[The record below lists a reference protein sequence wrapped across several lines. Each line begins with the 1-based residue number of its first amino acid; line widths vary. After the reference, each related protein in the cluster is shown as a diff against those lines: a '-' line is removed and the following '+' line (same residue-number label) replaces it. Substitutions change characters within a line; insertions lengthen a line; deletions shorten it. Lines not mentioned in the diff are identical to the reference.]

1 MKISVLL
8 PEKNQSGKLL
18 QHLRESIL
26 PYFDAAPVE
35 YEVLICPNGC
45 SDDEMASLS
54 AAAENLPDNVRVLP
68 NAKPGKGEGVKQGI
82 LASTGDYC
90 LFMDADLATGL
101 DAFAHVLPLL
111 GKRDAIIASRDLKES
126 VYGQKQPFV
135 RHVTHFL
142 SRAVIAAMFHLKVKD
157 TQCGYKAFRTAVAKT
172 MVERQIITGFAFD
185 VEYLYFLRL
194 NGFSIAEI
202 PCVWTDDPDS
212 TIKNKRKVY
221 TAFYRD
227 LRKIKKNKKNYLL
240 DDQEKALLEV
250 QDAH

>member
-26 PYFDAAPVE
+26 PYFDSVSVE

-45 SDDEMASLS
+45 SEEEMEALNEASKT
-54 AAAENLPDNVRVLP
+54 LPPQVKALP
-68 NAKPGKGEGVKQGI
+68 NANPGKGEGVKQGI
-82 LASTGDYC
+82 LASSGDYC

-101 DAFAHVLPLL
+101 DAFSKVLPLL
-111 GKRDAIIASRDLKES
+111 GKEDAIIASRDVKGS

-135 RHVTHFL
+135 RRLTHFL
-142 SRAVIAAMFHLKVKD
+142 SRQIIALMFHLKVKD
-157 TQCGYKAFRTAVAKT
+157 TQCGYKAFRTNVAKQ
-172 MVERQIITGFAFD
+172 MVAKQIVTGFAFD

-212 TIKNKRKVY
+212 TIKNKKKVY
-221 TAFYRD
+221 TAFYKD
-227 LRKIKKNKKNYLL
+227 LIRIKKNKKNYLL
-240 DDQEKALLEV
+240 NTDEKALLEV
-250 QDAH
+250 HDAH

>member
-26 PYFDAAPVE
+26 PYFDSASVE

-45 SDDEMASLS
+45 SEEEMAALNEASNSL
-54 AAAENLPDNVRVLP
+54 PPQVKILP
-68 NAKPGKGEGVKQGI
+68 NANPGKGEGVKQGI
-82 LASTGDYC
+82 LASSGDYC

-111 GKRDAIIASRDLKES
+111 GKRDAIIASRDLKDS

-135 RHVTHFL
+135 RRVTHFL

-157 TQCGYKAFRTAVAKT
+157 TQCGYKAFRTAVAKI
-172 MVERQIITGFAFD
+172 MVEKQIITGFAFD

-212 TIKNKRKVY
+212 TIKNKKKVY

>member
-26 PYFDAAPVE
+26 PYFDSASVE

-45 SDDEMASLS
+45 SEEEMEALNEASKT
-54 AAAENLPDNVRVLP
+54 LPPQVKVLP
-68 NAKPGKGEGVKQGI
+68 NANPGKGEGVKQGI
-82 LASTGDYC
+82 LASSGDYC

-101 DAFAHVLPLL
+101 DAFSKVLPLL
-111 GKRDAIIASRDLKES
+111 GKEDAIIASRDVKGS

-135 RHVTHFL
+135 RRLTHFL
-142 SRAVIAAMFHLKVKD
+142 SRQIIAFMFHLKVKD
-157 TQCGYKAFRTAVAKT
+157 TQCGYKAFRASVAKQ
-172 MVERQIITGFAFD
+172 MAAKQIVTGFAFD

-212 TIKNKRKVY
+212 TIKNKKKVY
-221 TAFYRD
+221 TAFYKD
-227 LRKIKKNKKNYLL
+227 LRRIKKNKKNYLL
-240 DDQEKALLEV
+240 NAEEKALLEV
-250 QDAH
+250 HDAH